1 MINITHC
8 LVYTGLCSA
17 KLGGVH
23 DAGRGG
29 RATGALDGQ
38 QVFRRQGE
46 GKGGGRGERMRGDR
60 GVIGAGLNM
69 GHAVAKDRVYRQN
82 LLTSLSQMPCLPPAC
97 AKDSL

>member
-1 MINITHC
+1 
-8 LVYTGLCSA
+8 VYTGLCSA

-46 GKGGGRGERMRGDR
+46 GKGGGGGK
-60 GVIGAGLNM
+60 GCGGIGG
-69 GHAVAKDRVYRQN
+69 
-82 LLTSLSQMPCLPPAC
+82 S
-97 AKDSL
+97 

>member
-1 MINITHC
+1 
-8 LVYTGLCSA
+8 
-17 KLGGVH
+17 
-23 DAGRGG
+23 
-29 RATGALDGQ
+29 
-38 QVFRRQGE
+38 
-46 GKGGGRGERMRGDR
+46 MRGDR